1 MASWGRGLRADC
13 VRVCSAAVRS
23 FLPFELST
31 CSWPSVPRRS
41 DAPRLTAIP
50 LLAEAKPVAC
60 LSTNIEHQNRA
71 PLVLSR
77 QLFHSEC
84 GTGGSMVT
92 KYIRCIA
99 KYEDGSES
107 TFSVS
112 EHHLR
117 GSDSVLIVLAG
128 EAKSSGTLPAG
139 KIVDAYRAP
148 PGGKFP

>member
-1 MASWGRGLRADC
+1 
-13 VRVCSAAVRS
+13 
-23 FLPFELST
+23 
-31 CSWPSVPRRS
+31 
-41 DAPRLTAIP
+41 
-50 LLAEAKPVAC
+50 
-60 LSTNIEHQNRA
+60 
-71 PLVLSR
+71 
-77 QLFHSEC
+77 
-84 GTGGSMVT
+84 MVT